1 MYAHH
6 PRKHTIDFLFSILL
20 FLLFTASALLLI
32 LIGARVYQNSAQRM
46 EENYTVRTALAYI
59 TEKVRQSDES
69 GAIELSSIQQI
80 PTLVLRQDID
90 GEAYSTYIYEYGH
103 SLRELFIKSSS
114 SVTPEMGHSIVDL
127 EELSIEE
134 TDVGCF
140 RLTATD
146 ANGASATTLVY
157 PSSQKEAAS

>member
-1 MYAHH
+1 MHVH
-6 PRKHTIDFLFSILL
+6 QTRKHTIDFLFSILL

-32 LIGARVYQNSAQRM
+32 LIGARVYQNCAQRM

-69 GAIELSSIQQI
+69 HAVELSSIQGI
-80 PTLVLRQDID
+80 PSLILRQEID
-90 GEAYSTYIYEYGH
+90 GEAYSTYIYEYEH

-114 SVTPEMGHSIVDL
+114 FVTPDMGHSIVDL

-134 TDVGCF
+134 LEGGCF

-146 ANGASATTLVY
+146 ATGASGTTLVY